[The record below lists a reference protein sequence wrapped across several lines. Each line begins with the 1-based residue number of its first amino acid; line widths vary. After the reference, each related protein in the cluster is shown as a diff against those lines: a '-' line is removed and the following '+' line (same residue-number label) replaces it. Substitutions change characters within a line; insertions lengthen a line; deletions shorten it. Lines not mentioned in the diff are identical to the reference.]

1 LKNDWNYEVKL
12 LDRAKFYYLIF
23 RQPFGCRFFDE
34 KIATAQMALFK
45 NIKTGNKIIYYNHQQ
60 ILDEN
65 QVLLL

>member
-34 KIATAQMALFK
+34 KIATAQMAHIEPFTLL
-45 NIKTGNKIIYYNHQQ
+45 ITPYTKTT
-60 ILDEN
+60 
-65 QVLLL
+65 